1 MRRAVRWA
9 TLVAALAG
17 AAPAAADDT
26 AQRDAEARF
35 EEGLARVRAHDLEGA
50 LQSFRQATALMR
62 KPAIVWNLALTEEK
76 TNHPVDAL
84 AHFKEYL
91 RQLPADDPDRPRAQK
106 HIDALNAA
114 AGHIEVVAPIGAA
127 ITVDGTH
134 PLGTAPLGDVVDVL
148 PGHHDIEARL
158 GAVVKTVGIDA
169 LLGATTLAD
178 FRGMDAAMTGPGATA
193 PQPDGAAASGE
204 RAAPDTGQGTGNGGF
219 FTPRVTTAAI
229 LAGVAVVAL
238 GTGVGFGVASS
249 SNQSTAAGYASQHPL
264 ACSNTAPDP
273 AVCSKWQSAVSA
285 QNTDTT
291 ASIVSYIAAGAF
303 ATGAVLAYVLWGTE
317 RKSVSTMWFVPT
329 ASPAGVGLGAGGRF

>member
-17 AAPAAADDT
+17 AVPAGADDS

-35 EEGLARVRAHDLEGA
+35 EEGLARVRAHDLEAA

-91 RQLPADDPDRPRAQK
+91 RQLPAADPDRPRAQK
-106 HIDALNAA
+106 HIDGLNATT
-114 AGHIEVVAPIGAA
+114 GHIDVAAPNGAA
-127 ITVDGTH
+127 ITVDKTQSLGAT
-134 PLGTAPLGDVVDVL
+134 PLSDPIDVA
-148 PGHHDIEARL
+148 PGHHDVEAKL
-158 GAVVKTVGIDA
+158 GTAVKTVTVEA
-169 LLGATTLAD
+169 LAGQTMQAD
-178 FRGMDAAMTGPGATA
+178 FRGMDASAAPGATA
-193 PQPDGAAASGE
+193 PQADGAPPPGE
-204 RAAPDTGQGTGNGGF
+204 ALPPDTAQPQRGF

-238 GTGVGFGVASS
+238 GTGVGFGLAAS
-249 SNQSTAAGYASQHPL
+249 SNQSTAAGYASQHPE
-264 ACSNTAPDP
+264 ACSSTAPMPD
-273 AVCSKWQSAVSA
+273 VCSQWRGAVNG

-291 ASIVSYIAAGAF
+291 LSFVGYIAAGVF
-303 ATGAVLAYVLWGTE
+303 AAGSVATYLLWPGE
-317 RKSVSTMWFVPT
+317 PKSVSMWIVPT